1 MSFGVDAEA
10 VMRCGRE
17 VSGLAEQAGE
27 IKAAAE
33 KARVPEQSWG
43 LLGQALTYSEYV
55 GLMDGFTEHMDKM
68 VESMTKV
75 GDKLSLTGEHYRDVN
90 DGVRTALN
98 DLGTRLSSASA
109 PPKVGG

>member
-1 MSFGVDAEA
+1 MSFGVDADA
-10 VMRCGRE
+10 VIRCGRE
-17 VSGLAEQAGE
+17 ISGLAAQAGE

-55 GLMDGFTEHMDKM
+55 GLMDGFMEHMDKM
-68 VESMTKV
+68 VQSMTSV

-90 DGVRTALN
+90 DGVREALN
-98 DLGTRLSSASA
+98 ELGTRLNTVPA

>member
-1 MSFGVDAEA
+1 MTFGVDAEA
-10 VMRCGRE
+10 VISCGRE
-17 VSGLAEQAGE
+17 ISGLAGKAGE

-55 GLMDGFTEHMDKM
+55 GLMDGFMEHMDKM

-75 GDKLSLTGEHYRDVN
+75 GDQLSLTGEHYRDVN
-90 DGVRTALN
+90 DAVRDAL
-98 DLGTRLSSASA
+98 DELSRKLDAAPSA
-109 PPKVGG
+109 PKVGG